1 MPLPVEFW
9 PVEFWFEFAS
19 SYSYLSVMRVE
30 TEAAQRGVS
39 VIWRPFL
46 LGPAFKAHGWDT
58 SPFRVYPLKAKY
70 MWRDMERRS
79 AALGIEFNRPPPDKM
94 DTFPQFTV
102 TAARIAIIGLDAD
115 WGKDFCRNVCRA
127 EWVASANIADKA
139 LLAKLAVQAGAPTN
153 IMKLASHPDAKL
165 KLRHQTERATKLK
178 IFGAPSF
185 TVGDELFWGDD
196 RLEDALDWAAK
207 S

>member
-1 MPLPVEFW
+1 MPT

-19 SYSYLSVMRVE
+19 SYSYLSVMRVDA
-30 TEAAQRGVS
+30 EAKKRGVS

-94 DTFPQFTV
+94 GDFPQFTV
-102 TAARIAIIGLDAD
+102 TAARIAILGLEQN
-115 WGKDFCRNVCRA
+115 WGKKFCRNVCKA
-127 EWVASANIADKA
+127 EWIDSNNIADKV
-139 LLAKLAVQAGAPTN
+139 LLEKLALQAGAPQN
-153 IMKLASHPDAKL
+153 IMELANQPDAKL
-165 KLRHQTERATKLK
+165 KLRTQTERATKLN

-185 TVGDELFWGDD
+185 TVGEELFWGDD
-196 RLEDALDWAAK
+196 RLEDALDWAK
-207 S
+207 RQST